1 MSYFLAVRNL
11 FSFVLLI
18 ALAGVI
24 LGTPLLIIF
33 ASLYENLNKKK
44 KSKSI
49 QPDLKQDPT
58 EKTLHPVKNQ
68 HLRPQQEM
76 NPRLFPSQSPK

>member
-1 MSYFLAVRNL
+1 MSFFLAARNL

-24 LGTPLLIIF
+24 LGTPLLIIG
-33 ASLYENLNKKK
+33 ASLYENLSRKK

-49 QPDLKQDPT
+49 QPELDREST
-58 EKTLHPVKNQ
+58 EKTLHPVTNQ

-76 NPRLFPSQSPK
+76 NPRLFPSQSHK